1 MERFRVA
8 ENRVLDVDGHSFLF
22 LVREN
27 AIFEV
32 APEMKILLDRC
43 SSNGDL
49 SRDEILARI
58 GRSPEDSVK
67 TFNGLVRRRVI
78 ETRTDKAASPTGA
91 QATGYSIPI
100 STLVLHVTDDCN
112 MGCLYCYRPPR
123 EKASNRPPEEKRMM
137 TPEVAERAI
146 DFLFE
151 RSGSLKKMVLV
162 FFGGEPFLNFDLIR
176 VAVKHAKQK
185 AEESGKKIDFAVT
198 TNGTLLTDA
207 AVRFIQENEI
217 GVTVSIDGF
226 EKAHDRYRRF
236 ADGSPSYSAIVPN
249 VAELVRASDRRP
261 VVARVT
267 VAGGAEDVPVIL
279 DHLLEMGFA
288 EVGFAPVTTCDP
300 SYQLDDDCMKQ
311 LLCRFSALSER
322 FLSAVARGDFF
333 GFSNLIDLLV
343 ALHEGEV
350 KSYPCGAGIGLFSV
364 DPEGRLY
371 LCQRLTGEERF
382 CMGDLTRGLDDSKL
396 RIFRGQA
403 EADRK
408 EACGSCWA
416 RTVCAGGCYHESL
429 VREGD
434 LTAPNLH
441 YCEWIKSW
449 LEMGLRVYGRI
460 ALDRPEYLDKLS
472 IMRGHASA

>member
-1 MERFRVA
+1 MERFRIA
-8 ENRVLDVDGHSFLF
+8 ENRLFDVDGRSFLF

-32 APEMKILLDRC
+32 APKMKTLLDWR

-49 SRDEILARI
+49 SRDELLARI
-58 GRSPEDSVK
+58 GRSPEDNVE
-67 TFNGLVRRRVI
+67 TFEGLVRRRVI
-78 ETRTDKAASPTGA
+78 EVSAEKAASPA
-91 QATGYSIPI
+91 RPQATRVSIPI

-123 EKASNRPPEEKRMM
+123 EKASNRPAEEKRMM
-137 TPEVAERAI
+137 TPEVADQAI

-151 RSGSLKKMVLV
+151 HSGSLKKMALV
-162 FFGGEPFLNFDLIR
+162 FFGGEPFLNFNLIR
-176 VAVKHAKQK
+176 VAVKYARQK
-185 AEESGKKIDFAVT
+185 AEESGKQIDFAVT
-198 TNGTLLTDA
+198 TNGTLLTDTA
-207 AVRFIQENEI
+207 IRFIRENEI

-236 ADGSPSYSAIVPN
+236 ADGSPSYGAIIPN
-249 VAELVRASDRRP
+249 VRELIQVSDRRP
-261 VVARVT
+261 VVARMT
-267 VAGGAEDVPVIL
+267 VAGSPEDVPVAL

-300 SYQLDDDCMKQ
+300 SYQLDDDCMKR
-311 LLCRFSALSER
+311 LLGQFSTLSGR
-322 FLSAVARGDFF
+322 FLSAAARGDFF
-333 GFSNLIDLLV
+333 GFSNLIDMLV

-350 KSYPCGAGIGLFSV
+350 KSYPCGAGLGLFSV

-382 CMGDLTRGLDDSKL
+382 CMGDLTRGLDDAKL
-396 RIFRGQA
+396 RIFRGKA
-403 EADRK
+403 EASRK

-449 LEMGLRVYGRI
+449 LEMGLQVYGRMASI
-460 ALDRPEYLDKLS
+460 CPEYLDKLS
-472 IMRGHASA
+472 ILRGHVSA